1 MIQET
6 FFGLLDGV
14 QPKFSEV
21 RYLLKDEWSPRT
33 VPITTIYEALGELVA
48 EHFET
53 MLDPVR
59 RNIFE
64 LIEQAVVEGDA
75 LLSTAVCT
83 GLIEAMTTVA
93 SKNSDLW
100 SKIRKVM
107 GPQTLHHANAWL
119 NG

>member
-6 FFGLLDGV
+6 FFALLDDL

-21 RYLLKDEWSPRT
+21 RYLLKDEWSPKT
-33 VPITTIYEALGELVA
+33 VPITTIYEALGEFVV

-53 MLDPVR
+53 MHDSIR
-59 RNIFE
+59 KNIFE
-64 LIEQAVVEGDA
+64 LIEQAVVEGDD

-100 SKIRKVM
+100 SKIREVM
-107 GPQTLHHANAWL
+107 GQQTLCHANAWL